1 MCGVS
6 QSDTDCWGWCS
17 CMKSLVAPS
26 LSGQELKLASVSAAP
41 ALWAEHEWKKKNF
54 KTVFQILL
62 EPFLTYDLGM
72 GALKIA
78 KSSTGSPTL

>member
-26 LSGQELKLASVSAAP
+26 LSGQELKLASHSASPSPLSRARV
-41 ALWAEHEWKKKNF
+41 KKKNL

-62 EPFLTYDLGM
+62 EPFLTCDPGM

-78 KSSTGSPTL
+78 KSSAGSPTL